1 LAGIVLL
8 FAGWAAGLLVSDAG
22 LDVKDGFASCVKTG
36 TDAPVAG
43 LAAFTT
49 AEAPALSGRFVS
61 PVAAPEGFLG
71 ASFRPASTPGFGLV
85 SDLTTKA
92 EGLASPVAACRDAAL
107 GAAGLADSLPCEGR
121 FPAVTFPGVLTITPA
136 D

>member
-22 LDVKDGFASCVKTG
+22 LDVKDGFAWCFKTG

-43 LAAFTT
+43 LAAFTM

-61 PVAAPEGFLG
+61 LVAALEGFLG
-71 ASFRPASTPGFGLV
+71 ASFRPASG
-85 SDLTTKA
+85 
-92 EGLASPVAACRDAAL
+92 
-107 GAAGLADSLPCEGR
+107 
-121 FPAVTFPGVLTITPA
+121 
-136 D
+136 